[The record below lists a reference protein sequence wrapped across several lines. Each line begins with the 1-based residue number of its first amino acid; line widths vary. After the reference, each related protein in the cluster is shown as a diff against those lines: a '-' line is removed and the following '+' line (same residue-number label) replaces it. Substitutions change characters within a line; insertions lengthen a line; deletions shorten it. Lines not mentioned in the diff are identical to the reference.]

1 MTEKFNIKWEWNS
14 QQEIILKKWG
24 EISSCYQWM
33 YDKSYRVYRQKNI
46 NFALPVIILSTITGT
61 ANFAQETFPEKWK
74 EYIVM
79 FIGSLNLLAGLL
91 TTIAQFLRVN
101 ELQEGFR
108 VAEIGFSK
116 LSRDIEV
123 TLDLPI
129 KNRNMHGSVF
139 LESCKQEYDRL
150 LEQSPAVPN
159 KIVKLFHNRFSNIKN
174 VNKPNILNITEIEI
188 FEDPT
193 KQEKEISEDEKE
205 YSNTLRSLHS
215 LHEELLSFNDIAHI
229 SNETENTQSD
239 LDSVNK

>member
-123 TLDLPI
+123 ILDLPI

-150 LEQSPAVPN
+150 LEQSPSVPN
-159 KIVKLFHNRFSNIKN
+159 KIVKLFHNKFNNINN
-174 VNKPNILNITEIEI
+174 VNKPNILNIAEIEI
-188 FEDPT
+188 FDDPIR
-193 KQEKEISEDEKE
+193 QEKEISEDEKE
-205 YSNTLRSLHS
+205 YTNTLHSLHS
-215 LHEELLSFNDIAHI
+215 LHEELASFNDIARVD
-229 SNETENTQSD
+229 NETPSEVESKSN
-239 LDSVNK
+239 